1 MQANLGFPAVITIAV
16 FAQEPAGTLPVPELV
31 VLSGLPVLYSSLQFQ
46 SWDNACFAGVVLVFA
61 GTGCLSNFLPIP
73 EDYGTSTHT

>member
-61 GTGCLSNFLPIP
+61 GTGYLSGFGWIP
-73 EDYGTSTHT
+73 KEYEINSRT